1 MDVSIGRFY
10 LLKKICLTTYATVL
24 LCLFM
29 SPAAVFALGIGNISL
44 NSALNQPLDAEI
56 PIKNIKPKD
65 IDGLTVSLAR
75 DDIYE
80 RMGIDLT
87 PELKHL
93 SFKILEDTKGEYRVH
108 ISSKDSIREP
118 FLSFLLE
125 FNWPNGRT
133 LKEFTVLLDPP
144 VFVDEKTA
152 PVDTPKSTPPARFVI
167 NQPLENSVPVTEPTP
182 IERSLPVSNDD
193 LFADAEQEDIQYGP
207 VKNNDT
213 LWTIAD
219 GMKPTGISVE
229 QMMLGLF
236 RDNPQA
242 FFGNNVSMLNAGA
255 ILRIKDPQALSGIS
269 KAEAIAEMKRHHRE
283 WLEMSRQRK
292 ASNAVTSESAD
303 VAPRGSDSFEAL
315 DETAEPLLPEN
326 DASELLELVSP
337 VSEDFIP
344 VGNDNA
350 GVNVSSEEIKA
361 VRTELALTNEAAEA
375 ARRENEELN
384 TRLSALEKQV
394 AAMQRL
400 IQLKDQELQMLQG
413 VTSEVDVVADTSTVE
428 FDLGVSGS
436 DEQSLDE
443 DVAATEMLSESNV
456 TTEPVEQE
464 VVPPS
469 TVDNIKAKIQALLQ
483 DPVNLAT
490 AAGVLLLLIVLVWML
505 IRKRIDKD
513 EDAELASM
521 REEDTWFTPD
531 ADDTSQ
537 NEPVEGNSHPSNEE
551 EQIEV
556 HDFSAISDLGFGP
569 TEGGQM
575 AGGSSDIDPLA
586 EADVYIAYGRFKKA
600 EDLLKTAIKIEPER
614 HQLKLKL
621 LEISYAQRDVETF
634 NERAD
639 QLYQALGGAE
649 HPIWERVVDMGVE
662 LCPDNPSFNGQQ
674 ADYQLLAES
683 PSVDFTEQVSGTQSK
698 DYEVTPPQAIDGED
712 IDIDIDE
719 QPSSYELYTEI
730 ADGSLGLTPRFVS
743 EKQEAAASISDS
755 PGDVD
760 KSTASEEWQDNDLP
774 PLEFSVPDFSTK
786 LPEANPVVDKS
797 LDDVDIKADL
807 FIEEISAEDKPS
819 ALDMSYFSKTEI
831 LDDEHQAHE
840 SSTMLEAHDFS
851 LLAPLDDDE
860 PKSELTDTVIGQV
873 PEDAQESVS
882 ENKQGSFFLLN
893 DEVSTKM
900 ELARAYVDMGDVEAA
915 NELLYEVVQSGN
927 EEQKREAESLM
938 LQLRKRSH
946 G

>member
-1 MDVSIGRFY
+1 
-10 LLKKICLTTYATVL
+10 
-24 LCLFM
+24 M
-29 SPAAVFALGIGNISL
+29 SPATVFALGVGNISL

-65 IDGLTVSLAR
+65 LDGLTVSLAR
-75 DDIYE
+75 DDVYE

-93 SFKILEDTKGEYRVH
+93 SFKILEDVKGEYRVH

-152 PVDTPKSTPPARFVI
+152 PVDPPKSTLPTRFAI
-167 NQPLENSVPVTEPTP
+167 NQPLESSMPVTEPAP
-182 IERSLPVSNDD
+182 IERSLPASNDD
-193 LFADAEQEDIQYGP
+193 FFADTEQDDIQYGP

-213 LWTIAD
+213 LWEIAD
-219 GMKPTGISVE
+219 AIKPTGISVE

-236 RDNPQA
+236 RDNPRA

-255 ILRIKDPQALSGIS
+255 ILRIKDPQALPGIS

-283 WLEMSRQRK
+283 WLEVSRQRK
-292 ASNAVTSESAD
+292 ASNAVTSKSAD
-303 VAPRGSDSFEAL
+303 VTPRGSDSLDVF
-315 DETAEPLLPEN
+315 DETTELAN
-326 DASELLELVSP
+326 DTPELLELVSP

-350 GVNVSSEEIKA
+350 GVNASSEEIKA
-361 VRTELALTNEAAEA
+361 VRIELALTNEAAEA
-375 ARRENEELN
+375 SRRENEELN
-384 TRLSALEKQV
+384 TRLSALENQV
-394 AAMQRL
+394 ASMQRL

-413 VTSEVDVVADTSTVE
+413 TTSEVEVEADVPTLELNVPGT
-428 FDLGVSGS
+428 
-436 DEQSLDE
+436 DEQSLGE
-443 DVAATEMLSESNV
+443 DVAVTEILSEGNV
-456 TTEPVEQE
+456 IPELAEQE
-464 VVPPS
+464 AALPS
-469 TVDNIKAKIQALLQ
+469 TVDNLKEKIQALLQ

-490 AAGVLLLLIVLVWML
+490 AAGVLLLLIVLIWML

-513 EDAELASM
+513 EEAELASM
-521 REEDTWFTPD
+521 REEDTWFTPE
-531 ADDTSQ
+531 ADDPSQ
-537 NEPVEGNSHPSNEE
+537 NDLSEGSSHTGNEE

-556 HDFSAISDLGFGP
+556 HDFSAISDLGFAAP
-569 TEGGQM
+569 PENSQM
-575 AGGSSDIDPLA
+575 ASGSSDIDPLA

-621 LEISYAQRDVETF
+621 LEISYAQRDIETF

-639 QLYQALGGAE
+639 QLYRVLGGAE
-649 HPIWERVVDMGVE
+649 HPIWERVMDMGVE
-662 LCPDNPSFNGQQ
+662 LCPDNPAFKGQQ
-674 ADYQLLAES
+674 ADHELLAKL
-683 PSVDFTEQVSGTQSK
+683 PSEDFTEQVSGAQAK
-698 DYEVTPPQAIDGED
+698 DDEATPPQAMDEEEIDKLPG
-712 IDIDIDE
+712 
-719 QPSSYELYTEI
+719 SYELYAES
-730 ADGSLGLTPRFVS
+730 ADGSLELTPKFVS
-743 EKQEAAASISDS
+743 EKQETAASISGS
-755 PGDVD
+755 LSEVGE
-760 KSTASEEWQDNDLP
+760 SAASEEWQDDDLP

-786 LPEANPVVDKS
+786 SPPANPVVDKS
-797 LDDVDIKADL
+797 PDDVDIKADL
-807 FIEEISAEDKPS
+807 FIDDIAAKDKPS
-819 ALDMSYFSKTEI
+819 ALDVDHLSKIEI
-831 LDDEHQAHE
+831 SDDEQAHE
-840 SSTMLEAHDFS
+840 LSAMLDVHDFS
-851 LLAPLDDDE
+851 VLAPLGDE
-860 PKSELTDTVIGQV
+860 PKSEFTHAVVGQMPADGIV
-873 PEDAQESVS
+873 NDSTQESVS
-882 ENKQGSFFLLN
+882 EGQQGSFFLLN
-893 DEVSTKM
+893 DEVATKM